1 MTAPVLPPRRITRE
15 EIEYALRVDRLRHRA
30 ETGDLYAS
38 MQLAVEQAI
47 PSAWIEA
54 GLHGASTILT
64 NPKGK

>member
-1 MTAPVLPPRRITRE
+1 VPPLRRITRD
-15 EIEYALRVDRLRHRA
+15 EIEYALRVDRLRRQA

-38 MQLAVEQAI
+38 MQLAVEQI
-47 PSAWIEA
+47 TPSVWIEA